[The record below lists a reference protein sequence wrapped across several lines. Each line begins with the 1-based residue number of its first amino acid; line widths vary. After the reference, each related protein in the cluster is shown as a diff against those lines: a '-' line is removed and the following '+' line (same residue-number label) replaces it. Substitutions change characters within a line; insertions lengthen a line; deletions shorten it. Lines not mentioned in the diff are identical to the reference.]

1 MGFGIPSFSDVKRA
15 VTNTAKNVKDT
26 VVDTAKDV
34 KDTVVDTA
42 KDAKNTVVD
51 TSKDVFEVV
60 KHNPVTDKL
69 KQALPDPKDLARD
82 ALQTGLRVA
91 YHGAEKLLPSGAT
104 DLLLKGTEKGMD
116 VLADG
121 SEALLGKDSGVTD
134 KLRKLADV
142 DLNGINRTKD
152 PVTGQELKA
161 DWPGLW
167 STWLLEEKPKDLG
180 TWDKV
185 DGVDRVT
192 VRDNAYTEDLAG
204 RPHQQQ
210 MVEEFFKMYPNPK
223 VGDVFPPANATD
235 EQRKKALYVFTGQGT
250 AESGSASELGADGKP
265 DSQDP
270 YTALEWF
277 LGSYN
282 TQVKCTGIDEKTGK
296 PNLEFTVENLS
307 HFQSGTR
314 VPQSFQDAGLPE
326 YLVPN
331 HKRGEGVGIGGN
343 WQQRYIWTTN
353 GVDNPNK

>member
-1 MGFGIPSFSDVKRA
+1 MNFKVPSFRDVKSA
-15 VTNTAKNVKDT
+15 VTNTAK
-26 VVDTAKDV
+26 TAKDA
-34 KDTVVDTA
+34 VVDKAKDAKDAVVDKA

-69 KQALPDPKDLARD
+69 KQVLPDPKDLARD

-91 YHGAEKLLPSGAT
+91 YQGADKLLPSGAT
-104 DLLLKGTEKGMD
+104 DLLLSGTEKGMD
-116 VLADG
+116 VLAKG
-121 SEALLGKDSGVTD
+121 SEVVLGKDSGVTD
-134 KLRKLADV
+134 KLQKLADV

-180 TWDKV
+180 TWTKEG
-185 DGVDRVT
+185 GVDVVT

-204 RPHQQQ
+204 RPHQQA
-210 MVEEFFKMYPNPK
+210 VTDAFFEKFPNPK
-223 VGDVFPPANATD
+223 VGDTFSPNDVNHPDYNAG
-235 EQRKKALYVFTGQGT
+235 LYKFTGPGT
-250 AESGSASELGADGKP
+250 AEEGSESAKDDKQGA
-265 DSQDP
+265 
-270 YTALEWF
+270 YTSLEWF
-277 LGSYN
+277 MGSYH

-296 PNLEFTVENLS
+296 PNLEYTVSNKA

-314 VPQSFQDAGLPE
+314 VPDSFQKAGLPE

-331 HKRGEGVGIGGN
+331 HDRGEGVGIGGN
-343 WQQRYIWTTN
+343 WQQHYVWTAN
-353 GVDNPNK
+353 GVEAPKK